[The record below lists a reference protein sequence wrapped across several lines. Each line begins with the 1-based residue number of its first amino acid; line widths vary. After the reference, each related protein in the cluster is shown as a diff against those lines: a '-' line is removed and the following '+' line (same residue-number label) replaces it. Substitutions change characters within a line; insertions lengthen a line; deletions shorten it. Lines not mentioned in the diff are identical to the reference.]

1 MSNLEVIH
9 HFPSQRRTLL
19 SSIRAMDPEESNPIT
34 FNLDYFKEKVSQH
47 LAFQIQFLVGGKKN
61 HRIVLDEVTSTYVM
75 SFPCWRDLG
84 SPTLTTSPT
93 TLKTFD
99 GRGFQRH
106 ELLQYF
112 TVTLKGKTVSIDIK
126 VVDAPMNHNLL
137 LSHSWFY
144 AMTLVASSMFR
155 ILQFPHQGK
164 FVIVDQ
170 LDYIA
175 PNIHNF
181 TVNNVPFLGHSSLES
196 VGICILKDS
205 LLMGDFSLPVP
216 ATPRVS
222 TLNMIST
229 QVQQSL

>member
-93 TLKTFD
+93 TLKVFY
-99 GRGFQRH
+99 GHVLQPYR
-106 ELLQYF
+106 LLQYLV
-112 TVTLKGKTVSIDIK
+112 VTLKGKTISVDIK
-126 VVDAPMNHNLL
+126 VVDAPLYYNLL

-144 AMTLVASSMFR
+144 AMIVFASSVF
-155 ILQFPHQGK
+155 
-164 FVIVDQ
+164 
-170 LDYIA
+170 
-175 PNIHNF
+175 
-181 TVNNVPFLGHSSLES
+181 
-196 VGICILKDS
+196 CIL
-205 LLMGDFSLPVP
+205 
-216 ATPRVS
+216 
-222 TLNMIST
+222 
-229 QVQQSL
+229 